1 MTRDLFLFIPAY
13 NVERELL
20 DLLKSIPSS
29 VLLRTTELLIV
40 NDGSADKTLAVAKKF
55 ADEEIRTSVRVESFA
70 KNSGYGAVIK
80 TGLLRAKELA
90 GLLNVKFAV
99 CLHGDGQYP
108 AKSILPMIETLEGS
122 DAVICQ
128 GSRHALQ
135 GGPREGRMPLYKY
148 LGGKLLTF
156 IENCVFM
163 NKLSD
168 RHSGLIAYRT
178 SYLKKLNLKKLSGS
192 FDIDLEILATADAQ
206 EEKLLEIPIETRY
219 AGEVSN
225 LRVIPYGFRVLR
237 VALRRLR
244 GFYG

>member
-13 NVERELL
+13 NVERELP
-20 DLLKSIPSS
+20 DLLNSIPSA
-29 VLLRTTELLIV
+29 VLLRTAEVLIID
-40 NDGSADKTLAVAKKF
+40 DGSADKTLAVAKKF

-70 KNSGYGAVIK
+70 KNSGYGAVVK

-108 AKSILPMIETLEGS
+108 ASSILPMIETLEGS

-135 GGPREGRMPLYKY
+135 GGARKGRMPLYKI
-148 LGGKLLTF
+148 LGGKFLTF
-156 IENCVFM
+156 IENCVFT

-168 RHSGLIAYRT
+168 RHSGFIAYRA
-178 SYLKKLNLKKLSGS
+178 SYLKKLDLKKLSGS

-206 EEKLLEIPIETRY
+206 KEKILEIPIETRY

-225 LRVIPYGFRVLR
+225 LRVIPYGLRVLR
-237 VALRRLR
+237 IALRRLR